1 MSHHEILFRAVEF
14 AYDTSPAPLFEKL
27 DLHLPAGWTGIVGA
41 NGAGKTTL
49 LRLAIGELIPRQGRV
64 QAPPSAL
71 YCAQRTDEPPPL
83 LAQFLAEAEAC
94 QLRGRLGVGEDWLE
108 RWDSLSH
115 GERKRA
121 QLGVALWRGP
131 QVLAVDEPTNHLDL
145 QAKALLSG
153 ALRTF
158 QGVGLLVSHDRQLL
172 DELCRQCVFID
183 PPAAHLRPGT
193 FTEGM
198 AQARLEEARAH
209 RQRELAREERQRL
222 EQESRRR
229 REEAARSQ
237 ARRSKRGLDPKDHD
251 ARFKRN
257 RARISGKDGSA
268 GKLLRQLDG
277 RLEQARER
285 LESAQV
291 KKTYDLGIWM
301 PGARSHRR
309 ALFTLPAGV
318 LPLGE
323 GRCLC
328 FPDLAM
334 APDQRVAL
342 TGPNGGGKSTL
353 VRRIVQS
360 LSLPEAQVVYLPQ
373 ELPLSAARQ
382 VLDRVRALPR
392 DQLGKLMSV
401 VSCLGSR
408 PQRLLDTAA
417 PSPGEARK
425 LLLALGIVQTPHLIV
440 MDEPTNHLDLPSI
453 QCLED
458 ALAGCPCG
466 LLLVSHDLP
475 FLARLA
481 RTRWQ
486 LEEHE
491 RGEWRLQVG
500 EMRTFSTG
508 PAPSDRSGKSLSS

>member
-1 MSHHEILFRAVEF
+1 MNHRELLFRSVEF
-14 AYDTSPAPLFEKL
+14 AYETAPAALFTGL
-27 DLHLPAGWTGIVGA
+27 DLHLPSGWTGIVGA

-49 LRLAIGELIPRQGRV
+49 LRLAIGELVPRQGRV
-64 QAPPSAL
+64 QSPYSVL

-83 LAQFLAEAEAC
+83 LDQFLAAAEAEAC
-94 QLRGRLGVGEDWLE
+94 QLRGRLGVEEDWLA
-108 RWDSLSH
+108 RWHSLSH

-121 QLGVALWRGP
+121 QLGVALWQEP

-145 QAKALLSG
+145 PAKALLSA

-158 QGVGLLVSHDRQLL
+158 AGIGLLVSHDRQLL
-172 DELCRQCVFID
+172 DQLCRQCVFVD
-183 PPAAHLRPGT
+183 PPGAQLRPGNY
-193 FTEGM
+193 TEGM
-198 AQARLEEARAH
+198 AQARLEEDQAH
-209 RQRELAREERQRL
+209 RQRELAREEQQRL

-237 ARRSKRGLDPKDHD
+237 TRRSKRGLDPKDHD

-257 RARISGKDGSA
+257 RARVSGKDGSA

-277 RLEQARER
+277 RVARAQEHLEATK
-285 LESAQV
+285 V
-291 KKTYDLGIWM
+291 KKTYELGIWM
-301 PGARSHRR
+301 SGARSHRR
-309 ALFTLPAGV
+309 ALFSRPAGV

-323 GRCLC
+323 GRALHY
-328 FPDLAM
+328 PDLSM
-334 APDQRVAL
+334 GPEERIAL

-353 VRRIVQS
+353 VRRILAS
-360 LSLPEAQVVYLPQ
+360 LSLPAGQVVYLPQ
-373 ELPLSAARQ
+373 ELPLSAARET
-382 VLDRVRALPR
+382 LDRVRALPGE
-392 DQLGKLMSV
+392 QLGRLMSV

-458 ALAGCPCG
+458 ALAQCPCG

-475 FLARLA
+475 FLSRLA

-486 LEEHE
+486 LEE
-491 RGEWRLQVG
+491 RGGGEWVLRVG
-500 EMRTFSTG
+500 EMRALGSV
-508 PAPSDRSGKSLSS
+508 